1 VGGIADGLRGV
12 GRDRVDDYL
21 GRLGMSDKL
30 QGLEPYLKSRIIGQ
44 EDALARVSRA
54 IEAEECDLNDRGP
67 RPKGAFL
74 FMGSRGI
81 GKTETAKAFTEYLFG
96 TGGLTMLFMN
106 EYQRADDVDELVCAI
121 KRGIASNCRTFLFDE
136 IEKAH
141 RGVIDVFISLLDEG
155 QITDADGSR
164 LAVGNCYLVLTSNI
178 GAARWG
184 SMERTQ
190 YARMESFADEQA
202 RKTLRPE
209 LFNRLTETIV
219 FRPLS
224 QEVQIEILGQ
234 MLAKKLAHLESK
246 FAKGLA
252 VGAQANAHLLRKCF
266 TQSEG
271 ARRLRQELDRQINF
285 AALPWVLSGR
295 TPAEGLFCYDPKT
308 DQLVLK

>member
-1 VGGIADGLRGV
+1 MINGC
-12 GRDRVDDYL
+12 
-21 GRLGMSDKL
+21 KL
-30 QGLEPYLKSRIIGQ
+30 QDLESYLKGRVIGQ
-44 EDALARVSRA
+44 EDAIARVSRA
-54 IEAEECDLNDRGP
+54 IEAAEYDLNDRGP
-67 RPKGAFL
+67 RPKGSFL

-96 TGGLTMLFMN
+96 GGGLTMLFMN
-106 EYQRADDVDELVCAI
+106 ECQRADDVDELVRAI
-121 KRGIASNCRTFLFDE
+121 KKGLAANCQTFLFDE

-155 QITDADGSR
+155 QITDLDGSR
-164 LAVGNCYLVLTSNI
+164 ISVRDCYLVLTSNI

-190 YARMESFADEQA
+190 YSRMESFAYEQA
-202 RKTLRPE
+202 KKVFRPE

-224 QEVQIEILGQ
+224 QEVQIEILGE
-234 MLAKKLAHLESK
+234 MLAKKLAHLESRLSRG
-246 FAKGLA
+246 ALA
-252 VGAQANAHLLRKCF
+252 VEQKAKAHLLRKCF

-271 ARRLRQELDRQINF
+271 ARRLRQELDRQINL
-285 AALPWVLSGR
+285 AALPWVLHRQS
-295 TPAEGLFCYDPKT
+295 PVEGLFCYDPKT